1 MTCFFDKMQHDMLQH
16 MIKMRCNNFRPSAA
30 EILLTATTQRRITLT
45 PTRVCV
51 AWLSRNGVPAAALSA
66 GAREDGK
73 PSRKVF
79 EPLPGS
85 LTGYDSPGG
94 RGVNGQTLPCRIFTC
109 LSALCYCTESPIRNR
124 HITSTGKL
132 YRTCEC
138 AGAMRSH
145 RMTLTTPSPL
155 HISSSSYP
163 DGTRGGSHSGPH
175 PSLTVAPVRERVG
188 TCRGCG
194 WTRGSGGF

>member
-30 EILLTATTQRRITLT
+30 EILLNCYHTASHSQLQPHACLRRLAFQK
-45 PTRVCV
+45 R
-51 AWLSRNGVPAAALSA
+51 SSAAALSA

-109 LSALCYCTESPIRNR
+109 LSVLCYLYRVSDTNR
-124 HITSTGKL
+124 HRTSTGKL
-132 YRTCEC
+132 YRTCDV
-138 AGAMRSH
+138 
-145 RMTLTTPSPL
+145 LVP
-155 HISSSSYP
+155 
-163 DGTRGGSHSGPH
+163 
-175 PSLTVAPVRERVG
+175 
-188 TCRGCG
+188 
-194 WTRGSGGF
+194 